1 MRGEAMSVGSDA
13 ASKRK
18 KTGRDP
24 DYLFT
29 LIKKWPERV
38 GSPEWRKRARKELDP
53 TEHEAYLR
61 HAWSAEELSQKE
73 FGTIYGEWDAYST
86 ARAKKL
92 QRQQF
97 VRSIVEGNDGPAAF
111 LSIYGVFY
119 VIVWFVD
126 PEFFD
131 DWYLAWVLYFH
142 LAVMLVWAISL
153 LVRLP
158 SYLRVRRSRRSE
170 DVPADEVAAPITY
183 QDDRID
189 AVEFEGRKYRSNALL
204 KKVIEDSEERVRN
217 ERAGYELMSKDTE
230 RAFGRIE
237 GVLWVVSSLGFLG
250 LLEMDADFMPLWLS
264 IALTGLG
271 IVGLFLVSGLRERL
285 RRPHSE
291 YWSPVLRHFDKTGR
305 PIATIH
311 DQLSVP
317 RLPW

>member
-1 MRGEAMSVGSDA
+1 MSVGSA
-13 ASKRK
+13 ASAKRNR
-18 KTGRDP
+18 TGREP

-38 GSPEWRKRARKELDP
+38 GSSDWRERARKELDP
-53 TEHEAYLR
+53 ADHEAYLR
-61 HAWSAEELSQKE
+61 HAWSREELSPEE
-73 FGTIYGEWDAYST
+73 FGTIYREWEAYST
-86 ARAKKL
+86 ARAKTL
-92 QRQQF
+92 ERQRI
-97 VRSIVEGNDGPAAF
+97 VRSIVEGMDGPAA
-111 LSIYGVFY
+111 LVSIFGVFYGVF
-119 VIVWFVD
+119 WFFNA
-126 PEFFD
+126 ESFD
-131 DWYLAWVLYFH
+131 GWSLAWALYFH

-158 SYLRVRRSRRSE
+158 SYLRVRRSRRSA

-217 ERAGYELMSKDTE
+217 ERAGHELMSKDTE
-230 RAFGRIE
+230 RAFGRID
-237 GVLWVVSSLGFLG
+237 GVLWVVSSLGLLG

-264 IALTGLG
+264 IAVTGLG
-271 IVGLFLVSGLRERL
+271 IVGLFLVSHLRERL
-285 RRPHSE
+285 RRSHSE

-317 RLPW
+317 RLP